1 MSITEVWLVSRRGR
15 VLMQKTV
22 LGTWPLN
29 KITPMKV
36 LTLQCVLGS
45 RSLLHVTSVLASAN
59 TRSLLHLTSVLAF
72 ANVLELRKPEK
83 IRRFH
88 QRCGVL
94 CSAVENF
101 LKLRKPEQ
109 SRWFHWCRDHSVV
122 EMNSFVAGG
131 TINYYTSNSAF
142 GFCCCFH

>member
-45 RSLLHVTSVLASAN
+45 RSLLYV
-59 TRSLLHLTSVLAF
+59 TSVLAF

-109 SRWFHWCRDHSVV
+109 SR
-122 EMNSFVAGG
+122 
-131 TINYYTSNSAF
+131 
-142 GFCCCFH
+142 